1 MPLPKRNISSS
12 SSSKRTKVRKKD
24 DHPRV
29 DSSTTSRISDRP
41 ESSAPTD
48 PFIVAIDDHKQTKA
62 MSTKRR
68 TLSDRNQEEI
78 TKTRLKPAYLK
89 NRRAAKALAEIL
101 IIYSKLNDGDTLI
114 PYSYRVPKDS
124 QNWPKHYHGMQ
135 IGKRLDAMRFYYQR
149 EELSR
154 NDIQMLECA
163 GIVWKIC
170 DKGDPNW
177 HLTLAESL
185 YIYKELYGHT
195 KIPIKFDIPNNDTR
209 WPEHLRNGAV
219 LGDQLNGT
227 RYKFKKNV
235 LKKNQID
242 ALERAGII
250 WYVSKGTS
258 PKWYKALVKGLPI
271 YHKLYGDTLIPKDYT
286 VPSDDS
292 DWPESLYDLNLG
304 AALVSARLRF
314 TSKSMKPDQVQQLEH
329 LGIIWKPTESTPYEM
344 LADGLSQYRKLNGN
358 TLVPSKFKVPHDD
371 IKWPKRLLGFKL
383 RQCLKKA
390 RKNHKNS
397 TMDKL
402 EITKLEQVGIVW

>member
-41 ESSAPTD
+41 ESSSPTD
-48 PFIVAIDDHKQTKA
+48 SLIVATDDHKQTKA

-68 TLSDRNQEEI
+68 TLADTNQEEI

-124 QNWPKHYHGMQ
+124 QNWPKHYHGMR
-135 IGKRLDAMRFYYQR
+135 IGRSLNNMRSYYER

-163 GIVWKIC
+163 GIVWNIK
-170 DKGDPNW
+170 DPNW

-185 YIYKELYGHT
+185 CIYKELYGHT
-195 KIPIKFDIPNNDTR
+195 LIPQKFDIPNNDTR
-209 WPEHLRNGAV
+209 WPKHLRNGAV
-219 LGDQLNGT
+219 LGTQLT
-227 RYKFKKNV
+227 SARSYFKKNV
-235 LKKNQID
+235 LKKDQID
-242 ALERAGII
+242 TLERAGII
-250 WYVSKGTS
+250 WYVRTGPS

-286 VPSDDS
+286 VPGVDS

-314 TSKSMKPDQVQQLEH
+314 TSKSMKPDQVQQLKH
-329 LGIIWKPTESTPYEM
+329 LGIIWKPTESTRYEM
-344 LADGLSQYRKLNGN
+344 LADGLSHYQKLNGN
-358 TLVPSKFKVPHDD
+358 ALVPSKFKVPHDD
-371 IKWPKRLLGFKL
+371 IKWPKRLWGFKL
-383 RQCLKKA
+383 RHCLKKA
-390 RKNHKNS
+390 RKTHKNS